1 VNIQLTERQIEVISA
16 SLFQTIRRAE
26 EKAALATRKG
36 FHDAKEEEAFYV
48 ALKADAEATRAA
60 LAAATL
66 LARNC
71 AEDLEDVCPECG
83 QDEGFCQCEEDDQ

>member
-1 VNIQLTERQIEVISA
+1 MNIQLTDRQVEVISA
-16 SLFQTIRRAE
+16 SLLRTIKHAE
-26 EKAALATRKG
+26 EKAALAIKKG

-48 ALKADAEATRAA
+48 ALKADAEATRAT

-71 AEDLEDVCPECG
+71 VEDLEDVCPECG